1 MMVDLKKGD
10 ILKEET
16 EAVVNT
22 VNTKGVMGKGIALQ
36 FKECFPEN
44 YKQYKKACDE
54 GKVETGKMFVTETGL
69 LLNPRYVINFP
80 TKEHWKNP
88 SKMEYIHEGL
98 KDLVRVIQDK
108 NISSIS
114 IPPLGCGNG
123 GLDWNEVRPAIE
135 KALSDISNLQI
146 VLFEPSNIVYKKKE
160 RKPKKKVNVTP
171 VRAMFLSI
179 FEKYKEL
186 GFQLSFIEAHKLIY
200 FLQRFGEP
208 LNLTFEKNRYGPYS
222 HIIDHM
228 LYDVEGSF
236 LKGTK
241 FKDAKPQD
249 NIYLVDE
256 NFDEIHEFIEKELT
270 KEQKYRLELVY
281 EFIEGFES
289 PLGLELLATVD
300 YILQYSESD
309 LSKEELITRI
319 FNWDS
324 ENPSWGKRKRE
335 LMKKEY
341 IEVALERIKAYQNN
355 FNKTRID
362 QSVL

>member
-1 MMVDLKKGD
+1 MIELKKGD

-36 FKECFPEN
+36 FKERFPEN
-44 YKQYKKACDE
+44 YRRYKKACEAGD
-54 GKVETGKMFVTETGL
+54 VETGKMFVTETGL

-88 SKMEYIHEGL
+88 SKMEYIHKGL
-98 KDLVRVIQDK
+98 HDLVRVIQNK
-108 NISSIS
+108 NITSIS

-123 GLDWNEVRPAIE
+123 GLDWNVVRPAIE
-135 KALSDISNLQI
+135 NALSNIANLHI
-146 VLFEPSNIVYKKKE
+146 VLYEPSNIVYKKKE
-160 RKPKKKVNVTP
+160 RKPKKKTNVTP

-208 LNLTFEKNRYGPYS
+208 LDLTFEKNRYGPYS

-228 LYDVEGSF
+228 LYDVDGSF

-256 NFDEIHEFIEKELT
+256 NFDEIHDFVEKELSHD
-270 KEQKYRLELVY
+270 QKSRLNLIY

-300 YILQYSESD
+300 YILQNSESN
-309 LSKEELITRI
+309 LANGELIENI
-319 FNWDS
+319 YHWDS
-324 ENPSWGKRKRE
+324 EFPSWGKRKKD

-341 IEVALERIKAYQNN
+341 IEVALVRIQE
-355 FNKTRID
+355 F
-362 QSVL
+362 QEHLQ

>member
-1 MMVDLKKGD
+1 MVEYKKGD
-10 ILKEET
+10 ILTEET

-36 FKECFPEN
+36 FKERFPEN
-44 YKQYKKACDE
+44 YKQYKKACE
-54 GKVETGKMFVTETGL
+54 AGEVVTGKMFVTESGL
-69 LLNPRYVINFP
+69 LLNPQYIINFP

-88 SKMEYIHEGL
+88 SKMKYIHEGL
-98 KDLVRVIQDK
+98 TDLVRVIKEKQ
-108 NISSIS
+108 ITSIS

-123 GLDWNEVRPAIE
+123 GLEWNEVRPVIENAI
-135 KALSDISNLQI
+135 SNISNLKI
-146 VLFEPSNIVYKKKE
+146 VLFEPSNVVHTKNG
-160 RKPKKKVNVTP
+160 RKPREKANVTP

-208 LNLTFEKNRYGPYS
+208 LNLTFQKNRYGPYS

-228 LYDVEGSF
+228 LYDVEGTF

-249 NIYLVDE
+249 NIYLVEE
-256 NFDEIHEFIEKELT
+256 NFNEIHAFIEKELT
-270 KEQKYRLELVY
+270 QNQKDRLELVY
-281 EFIEGFES
+281 KFIEGFES

-300 YILQYSESD
+300 YILQHSRKNISD
-309 LSKEELITRI
+309 EELPKHI

-324 ENPSWGKRKRE
+324 DNPSWGERKKG

-341 IEVALERIKAYQNN
+341 LEVALERVKEYQE
-355 FNKTRID
+355 FLI
-362 QSVL
+362 

>member
-1 MMVDLKKGD
+1 MIEYKKGD

-36 FKECFPEN
+36 FKERFPEN
-44 YKQYKKACDE
+44 YKQYKKACE
-54 GKVETGKMFVTETGL
+54 AGTVETGKVFVSESGL
-69 LLNPRYVINFP
+69 LLNPRYIINFP

-88 SKMEYIHEGL
+88 SKMEYIYEGL
-98 KDLVRVIQDK
+98 NDLVRVIREKD
-108 NISSIS
+108 IRSIA

-123 GLDWNEVRPAIE
+123 GLDWNEVKPAIE
-135 KALSDISNLQI
+135 QALSAIPNI
-146 VLFEPSNIVYKKKE
+146 NVILFEPSSVVYKKKE
-160 RKPKKKVNVTP
+160 RKPKKKANVTP
-171 VRAMFLSI
+171 VRAMFLST

-208 LNLTFEKNRYGPYS
+208 LNLSFEKNRYGPYS
-222 HIIDHM
+222 YVIDHM
-228 LYDVEGSF
+228 LYHVEGTF

-249 NIYLVDE
+249 NIYLVEE

-270 KEQKYRLELVY
+270 QEQKNRLNVVY

-300 YILQYSESD
+300 YVLKNSD
-309 LSKEELITRI
+309 NAISKEELITRI

-341 IEVALERIKAYQNN
+341 IEVALERIKAYQEYL
-355 FNKTRID
+355 K
-362 QSVL
+362 

>member
-1 MMVDLKKGD
+1 MVEYKKGD

-36 FKECFPEN
+36 FKERFPEN
-44 YKQYKKACDE
+44 YKQYKKACEARD
-54 GKVETGKMFVTETGL
+54 VETGKMFVTETGL
-69 LLNPRYVINFP
+69 LLNPRYIINFP

-98 KDLVRVIQDK
+98 TDLVRVIK
-108 NISSIS
+108 EKKITSIS

-135 KALSDISNLQI
+135 KALSNISNLRI
-146 VLFEPSNIVYKKKE
+146 VLFEPSNVVYTKKE
-160 RKPKKKVNVTP
+160 RKPRKKANVTP

-241 FKDAKPQD
+241 YKDAKPQD

-256 NFDEIHEFIEKELT
+256 NFDEIHECIEKELT
-270 KEQKYRLELVY
+270 QTQKNRLELVY

-300 YILQYSESD
+300 YILRD
-309 LSKEELITRI
+309 IEEQISRDQLTEKI
-319 FNWDS
+319 FHWDS
-324 ENPSWGKRKRE
+324 ENPSWGKRKRN

-341 IEVALERIKAYQNN
+341 IEVAFERVKEYQE
-355 FNKTRID
+355 FLI
-362 QSVL
+362 

>member
-1 MMVDLKKGD
+1 MIEYKKGD

-36 FKECFPEN
+36 FKERFPEN
-44 YKQYKKACDE
+44 YKQYKKACE
-54 GKVETGKMFVTETGL
+54 VSKVETGKVFVTESGL
-69 LLNPRYVINFP
+69 LLNPRYIINFP

-88 SKMEYIHEGL
+88 SKMEYIYEGL
-98 KDLVRVIQDK
+98 NDLVRIIKEKD
-108 NISSIS
+108 IRSIA

-123 GLDWNEVRPAIE
+123 GLDWNKVKPAIE
-135 KALSDISNLQI
+135 GALSAVPDINVI
-146 VLFEPSNIVYKKKE
+146 LFEPSNVVYKKKE
-160 RKPKKKVNVTP
+160 RKPKKKANITP
-171 VRAMFLSI
+171 VRAMFLST

-208 LNLTFEKNRYGPYS
+208 LNLSFEKNRYGPYS
-222 HIIDHM
+222 YVIDHM
-228 LYDVEGSF
+228 LYDVEGTF

-249 NIYLVDE
+249 NIYLVEE

-270 KEQKYRLELVY
+270 QEQKNRLNFVY

-300 YILQYSESD
+300 YVLRN
-309 LSKEELITRI
+309 SKNAISREELITRI

-341 IEVALERIKAYQNN
+341 IEVALERIQAYQEYL
-355 FNKTRID
+355 T
-362 QSVL
+362 

>member
-1 MMVDLKKGD
+1 MVEYKKGD

-36 FKECFPEN
+36 FKERFPYN
-44 YKQYKKACDE
+44 YKQYKKACE
-54 GKVETGKMFVTETGL
+54 AGEVETGKVFVTETGL

-98 KDLVRVIQDK
+98 KDLVRVIRDK
-108 NISSIS
+108 NVSSIS

-135 KALSDISNLQI
+135 KALNSISNLQI
-146 VLFEPSNIVYKKKE
+146 FLFEPSNMVYKKKE
-160 RKPKKKVNVTP
+160 RKPKKKANITP

-228 LYDVEGSF
+228 LYDVEGTF

-241 FKDAKPQD
+241 YKDAKPQD
-249 NIYLVDE
+249 NIYLVEE
-256 NFDEIHEFIEKELT
+256 NFDEIHDYIEKELT
-270 KEQKYRLELVY
+270 QEQKNRLELVY

-300 YILQYSESD
+300 YILKNAGDQI
-309 LSKEELITRI
+309 SKDELMEQI
-319 FNWDS
+319 FNWNSD
-324 ENPSWGKRKRE
+324 NPSWGKRKKV

-341 IEVALERIKAYQNN
+341 IKVALERVNAYQKH
-355 FNKTRID
+355 FKHLID
-362 QSVL
+362 

>member
-1 MMVDLKKGD
+1 MVEYKKGD

-36 FKECFPEN
+36 FKERFPEN
-44 YKQYKKACDE
+44 YKRYKKACEAGD
-54 GKVETGKMFVTETGL
+54 VETGKMFVTETGL

-98 KDLVRVIQDK
+98 KDLVKIVKEK
-108 NISSIS
+108 NITSIS

-135 KALSDISNLQI
+135 KALSSISDLQI
-146 VLFEPSNIVYKKKE
+146 VLFQPSNIVYKKKE

-171 VRAMFLSI
+171 VRAMFLSV
-179 FEKYKEL
+179 FEKYREL

-208 LNLTFEKNRYGPYS
+208 LDLSFEKNRYGPYS
-222 HIIDHM
+222 YIIDHM
-228 LYDVEGSF
+228 LYDVEGAF
-236 LKGTK
+236 LRGTK

-249 NIYLVDE
+249 NLYLVED
-256 NFDEIHEFIEKELT
+256 NFDEVHDFIGKELSN
-270 KEQKYRLELVY
+270 EQKYRLELVY

-300 YILQYSESD
+300 YIIQNIGFD
-309 LSKEELITRI
+309 LSKEELIESI
-319 FNWDS
+319 YNWDT
-324 ENPSWGKRKRE
+324 NHPSWGKRKKD
-335 LMKKEY
+335 LMRTEY
-341 IEVALERIKAYQNN
+341 IEIALERVKQYQEHM
-355 FNKTRID
+355 
-362 QSVL
+362 Q

>member
-1 MMVDLKKGD
+1 MVEYKKGD

-36 FKECFPEN
+36 FKERFPEN
-44 YKQYKKACDE
+44 YKQYKKACE
-54 GKVETGKMFVTETGL
+54 AGKVETGKVFVTESGL
-69 LLNPRYVINFP
+69 LLNPRYIINFP

-98 KDLVRVIQDK
+98 NDLVRIIKEKD
-108 NISSIS
+108 IRSIA

-123 GLDWNEVRPAIE
+123 GLDWNEVKPAIE
-135 KALSDISNLQI
+135 KALSNISKLQI
-146 VLFEPSNIVYKKKE
+146 VLFEPTNMVYTKKE
-160 RKPKKKVNVTP
+160 RKPKKKANVTP
-171 VRAMFLSI
+171 VRAMFLSV

-222 HIIDHM
+222 FVIDHM
-228 LYDVEGSF
+228 LYDVEGTF

-249 NIYLVDE
+249 NIYLLEE
-256 NFDEIHEFIEKELT
+256 NFNEIHEFIEKELT
-270 KEQKYRLELVY
+270 QEQKDHLDLVY

-300 YILQYSESD
+300 YILQNSRNKISR
-309 LSKEELITRI
+309 EELTEHI

-324 ENPSWGKRKRE
+324 NNPTWGKRKKD

-341 IEVALERIKAYQNN
+341 LEVALERVKEYREHL
-355 FNKTRID
+355 K
-362 QSVL
+362 

>member
-1 MMVDLKKGD
+1 MIEYKKGD

-36 FKECFPEN
+36 FKERFSEN
-44 YKQYKKACDE
+44 YRQYKKACE
-54 GKVETGKMFVTETGL
+54 AGKVETGKVFVTETGQ

-88 SKMEYIHEGL
+88 SKMDYIYEGL
-98 KDLVRVIQDK
+98 EDLVRVIQDK
-108 NISSIS
+108 NINSIS

-123 GLDWNEVRPAIE
+123 GLDWNEVKPVIE
-135 KALSDISNLQI
+135 KALADISNLHI
-146 VLFEPSNIVYKKKE
+146 VVFEPSNLVYKKKE
-160 RKPKKKVNVTP
+160 RKPKNKANVTP

-222 HIIDHM
+222 YVIDHM
-228 LYDVEGSF
+228 LYDVEGTF
-236 LKGTK
+236 MKGTK

-249 NIYLVDE
+249 NIYLVDD
-256 NFDEIHEFIEKELT
+256 NFGEIHEFIEKELT
-270 KEQKYRLELVY
+270 QEQKNRLNLIY

-300 YILQYSESD
+300 YILQNSEKDIS
-309 LSKEELITRI
+309 ENELTEQIY
-319 FNWDS
+319 NWDS
-324 ENPSWGKRKRE
+324 DNPSWGKRKKD

-341 IEVALERIKAYQNN
+341 IEVALERIMTYRMNLTEKRNDE
-355 FNKTRID
+355 RI
-362 QSVL
+362 L

>member
-1 MMVDLKKGD
+1 MVELKKGD

-36 FKECFPEN
+36 FKERFPEN
-44 YKQYKKACDE
+44 YKLYKKACETGD
-54 GKVETGKMFVTETGL
+54 VETGKMFVTETGL
-69 LLNPRYVINFP
+69 LLNPRYIINFP
-80 TKEHWKNP
+80 TKKHWKNP
-88 SKMEYIHEGL
+88 SKLEYIHEGL
-98 KDLVRVIQDK
+98 KDLVRVIRDK
-108 NISSIS
+108 NINSIS

-123 GLDWNEVRPAIE
+123 GLGWSEVRPAIE
-135 KALSDISNLQI
+135 KALSNIPSLQI
-146 VLFEPSNIVYKKKE
+146 VLYEPSNIVYKKKE
-160 RKPKKKVNVTP
+160 RKPKKKANVTP

-208 LNLTFEKNRYGPYS
+208 LNLSFEKNRYGPYS

-236 LKGTK
+236 LRGTK
-241 FKDAKPQD
+241 FKEAKPQD
-249 NIYLVDE
+249 NIYLVDDY
-256 NFDEIHEFIEKELT
+256 FDEIHKFIEKDLT
-270 KEQKYRLELVY
+270 TEQKYRLELIY

-300 YILQYSESD
+300 YIIQNSKID
-309 LSKEELITRI
+309 LSKEELIDNI
-319 FNWDS
+319 YNWDADH
-324 ENPSWGKRKRE
+324 PSWGKRKKD

-341 IEVALERIKAYQNN
+341 IAVALDRIKAYQIN
-355 FNKTRID
+355 FTTTKI
-362 QSVL
+362 S

>member
-1 MMVDLKKGD
+1 MIELKKGD

-36 FKECFPEN
+36 FKERFPEN
-44 YKQYKKACDE
+44 YKRYKKACEAGD
-54 GKVETGKMFVTETGL
+54 VETGKMFVTETGL

-98 KDLVRVIQDK
+98 KNLVRVVQEK
-108 NISSIS
+108 NIQSIS

-123 GLDWNEVRPAIE
+123 GLDWDEVKPAIE
-135 KALSDISNLQI
+135 NALSGISNLKV
-146 VLFEPSNIVYKKKE
+146 VLYEPSNIVYKKKTK
-160 RKPKKKVNVTP
+160 KPKKKANITP
-171 VRAMFLSI
+171 VRAMFLSV

-228 LYDVEGSF
+228 LYDVEGTF
-236 LKGTK
+236 LRGTK

-249 NIYLVDE
+249 NIYLIE
-256 NFDEIHEFIEKELT
+256 KNFDEIHEFIKKELSQ
-270 KEQKYRLELVY
+270 EQKSRLDLVY

-300 YILQYSESD
+300 YILRDTEKQI
-309 LSKEELITRI
+309 SKNELTAKIV
-319 FNWDS
+319 NWDS
-324 ENPSWGKRKRE
+324 ENPAWGKRKKN

-341 IEVALERIKAYQNN
+341 IEVALERVIAYSNQL
-355 FNKTRID
+355 
-362 QSVL
+362 QSIN

>member
-1 MMVDLKKGD
+1 MVEYKKGD
-10 ILKEET
+10 ILQEET

-36 FKECFPEN
+36 FKERFSEN
-44 YKQYKKACDE
+44 YKQYKKACE
-54 GKVETGKMFVTETGL
+54 AGHVETGKVFVTETGQ
-69 LLNPRYVINFP
+69 LLNPRYIINFP
-80 TKEHWKNP
+80 TKEHWRYP

-98 KDLVRVIQDK
+98 QDLVRVIKEK
-108 NISSIS
+108 NISSIA

-123 GLDWNEVRPAIE
+123 GLDWNEVKPAIE
-135 KALSDISNLQI
+135 KALSSFTDLQI
-146 VLFEPSNIVYKKKE
+146 ILFEPSNVVYKKKA
-160 RKPKKKVNVTP
+160 RKPKKKANITS

-179 FEKYKEL
+179 FKKYKEL

-208 LNLTFEKNRYGPYS
+208 LNLEFDKNRYGPYS
-222 HIIDHM
+222 YVIDHM
-228 LYDVEGSF
+228 LYDVEGTF

-249 NIYLVDE
+249 NIYLVNE
-256 NFDEIHEFIEKELT
+256 NFDEVHTYIQNKLT
-270 KEQKYRLELVY
+270 QEQRDRLERVY

-300 YILQYSESD
+300 FILKDAPDSISED
-309 LSKEELITRI
+309 KLIERI
-319 FNWDS
+319 YNWDS
-324 ENPSWGKRKRE
+324 DNPNWGKRKKQ

-341 IEVALERIKAYQNN
+341 IQVALERVKAYQSYL
-355 FNKTRID
+355 
-362 QSVL
+362 Q